1 MDIEIVGY
9 LASAITMFGFTRSK
23 VNQIRLI
30 SGISCLIWIAY
41 GALLGS
47 SSIIIMSFA
56 LILLHLFK
64 SVKKDKDEEL

>member
-1 MDIEIVGY
+1 MNIEIVGY
-9 LASAITMFGFTRSK
+9 LASAVTMFGFTRSK

-30 SGISCLIWIAY
+30 SGISCLIWIVY

-47 SSIIIMSFA
+47 SSIIIMNFA

-64 SVKKDKDEEL
+64 SIKKDKDEKL